1 MSTEDASVQT
11 KIIEATIECIERE
24 GIQAVTIRKIA
35 KLAGVNSAAINYYFR
50 SKEKLVDEVKRST
63 VEHVFE
69 DWREIINDESRTVR
83 ERLFLLF
90 TDYMEGAIMYPG
102 ISKAHMWEP
111 LIDNNYDSL
120 FVKLLNGFLED
131 LARKLSQELKRPPK
145 ELKLVVIHLFCALSM
160 PVLMPDLYR
169 DFYDGKTFVE
179 SKVRRALI
187 EHVLHLYFDER
198 GEEEKTPETQGE

>member
-1 MSTEDASVQT
+1 MSTEDASVQG

-50 SKEKLVDEVKRST
+50 SKEKLVEEVKRST

-102 ISKAHMWEP
+102 ITKAHLWEP
-111 LIDNNYDSL
+111 LIANTYDSL
-120 FVKLLNGFLED
+120 FVQLLNGFLED
-131 LARKLSQELKRPPK
+131 LAKKLSLELDRPAK
-145 ELKLVVIHLFCALSM
+145 QLKLVVIHLFCALSM

-169 DFYDGKTFVE
+169 DFYDGKTFRE
-179 SKVRRALI
+179 AKVRRALI

-198 GEEEKTPETQGE
+198 GEEQKTAEPEGE

>member
-1 MSTEDASVQT
+1 MSTEDASVQS

-50 SKEKLVDEVKRST
+50 SKEKLVEEVKRTT

-111 LIDNNYDSL
+111 MIDNNYDSL
-120 FVKLLNGFLED
+120 FVRLLNGFLTD
-131 LARKLSQELKRPPK
+131 LAKKLSLEMKRPPE

-169 DFYDGKTFVE
+169 DFYDGKTFKE
-179 SKVRRALI
+179 AKVRRALI
-187 EHVLHLYFDER
+187 EHVLQLYFDER
-198 GEEEKTPETQGE
+198 GEEEKTSEPQGE